1 MSEKKYTHRSTH
13 WFVRNADDFLT
24 LNYETWLIRE
34 FQSELPPRSSEEA
47 YNRWSRGIIEA
58 KNHVKTVS
66 ELHNLEK
73 AETDTRLLGKKR
85 DRLFKSISKKRQNKY
100 LHAKVQWKKDFK
112 RNIEEM
118 QKAMKQASWM
128 SKDEQH
134 KVKQVVDAFIKTKLE
149 RLHFT
154 SPSVIGVLDTTNS
167 HDPTFSLLSSKDRT
181 YFKKVMIEDT
191 VFSIVDKLVQFFV
204 KTYKNI
210 NWEFCHD
217 VPFVVPEDLQGHVSK
232 QDEPYAFAL
241 TSVQF
246 SRHFWRNEKH
256 PGHDMDKRNPPENH
270 ITVTQ
275 TGHLIDELFFGLDA
289 PYILTWGD
297 ETSEAS
303 AERIHKENN
312 RNGRIPDF
320 RLRVV
325 IPKRKVEIMVGE
337 SCRNGADEN
346 KVTGDREKMIR
357 MMKDVKERLERELV
371 NYKTIDINREI
382 REQYSDIDLFA
393 IQSIGY
399 TKLALF
405 TFDLVGGIFYRLRKF
420 AVVSIPFSPSQAE
433 DVENFIFTLLKFRF
447 AVNRSATKII
457 KINETVRK
465 RRKELYSIISNTSEY
480 RQMLPNYVT
489 PLSPPH
495 D

>member
-1 MSEKKYTHRSTH
+1 MSEKEYTHKSTH
-13 WFVRNADDFLT
+13 WFVRNADDFLA

-34 FQSELPPRSSEEA
+34 FQSELPPKSSVEA

-58 KNHVKTVS
+58 KNHVTIS

-73 AETDTRLLGKKR
+73 AETDTRLLGKKMYSLLPNGSENSIILWAFCAQLFFPDGSEDNAHFDVLCNTLFFQR
-85 DRLFKSISKKRQNKY
+85 DRLFKSISKKHQNKY
-100 LHAKVQWKKDFK
+100 LHVKEQWKKDFK

-128 SKDEQH
+128 SKDKQH
-134 KVKQVVDAFIKTKLE
+134 KIEQVVDAFTKTKLE

-181 YFKKVMIEDT
+181 YFKKVMIDDT
-191 VFSIVDKLVQFFV
+191 VFSIVDKLVQLFV
-204 KTYKNI
+204 KTYKNET
-210 NWEFCHD
+210 WEFCHD
-217 VPFVVPEDLQGHVSK
+217 VPFVVPEALQGHVSK
-232 QDEPYAFAL
+232 QDESYVRCAIGL
-241 TSVQF
+241 LNRL
-246 SRHFWRNEKH
+246 RHFWRNEKH
-256 PGHDMDKRNPPENH
+256 PVHGMDKKNPPENH

-320 RLRVV
+320 RLRIV

-337 SCRNGADEN
+337 SCRNGADDN

-357 MMKDVKERLERELV
+357 MMKDAEERLERELV
-371 NYKTIDINREI
+371 NYKITDINHEI
-382 REQYSDIDLFA
+382 REQFSDIDLFA
-393 IQSIGY
+393 IQSI
-399 TKLALF
+399 
-405 TFDLVGGIFYRLRKF
+405 GGIFYRLRKF

-433 DVENFIFTLLKFRF
+433 DVEDFILTLLKFR
-447 AVNRSATKII
+447 
-457 KINETVRK
+457 
-465 RRKELYSIISNTSEY
+465 
-480 RQMLPNYVT
+480 
-489 PLSPPH
+489 
-495 D
+495 